1 MINTKFLLFITL
13 VIIAITYCIFIPTNQ
28 IINIILDEY
37 ITIGITF
44 VSFIVYQYFKI
55 KLKSKPLRE
64 FLPNTNYVPIKS
76 TILFFI
82 IFQVVDFYSEDGL
95 VGMIKLWFMYWIFG
109 VMAYF
114 ITHNINL
121 YKNYKLS

>member
-109 VMAYF
+109 VMA
-114 ITHNINL
+114 THNINL